1 MNILAVNPIEVAI
14 HNAGL
19 PPSKSHL
26 IRWVLMAAQS
36 QETVTISGIRGAARD
51 ACSMR
56 DALIELGVQIE
67 IEEHTWTVHGVGKNG
82 FSTPESIL
90 DLHNSGTAFRLL
102 SFACLRNGRE
112 IQITGD
118 ATLESRIDRDFWN
131 SLGIE
136 VQFQSDQQNLPFR
149 ICGPFNK
156 QKLTIDGSK
165 TSQHLSSILLSMPAR
180 IKPLDL
186 TIEGDIVSSRH
197 AQLSFDIAAKCGS
210 QNQFGNWRF
219 LPWECQPPSHVEIPN
234 DASHISF
241 WKLYEILHGTK
252 LKIPNVESEDS
263 IGAEILSDLDFNIEQ
278 TIDLRLA
285 NDLITP
291 LAAAL
296 ALGGGGK
303 IVGASHARYK
313 ETNRIEQTSEMLGKF
328 SIQVECT
335 NDGLLIPGGQLP
347 ASPETIVQTYGDH
360 RMQMTAAVLAT
371 KVGARIEG
379 AKLHE
384 VSFPR
389 FLDFLQP

>member
-1 MNILAVNPIEVAI
+1 MEFFVVNPTGETIQNV
-14 HNAGL
+14 GL

-26 IRWVLMAAQS
+26 IRWLLMAAQS
-36 QETVTISGIRGAARD
+36 QENVTISGISGAAKD

-56 DALIELGVQIE
+56 DALIELGVKIE

-82 FSTPESIL
+82 FSVPESPL
-90 DLHNSGTAFRLL
+90 NLYNSGTAFRLL
-102 SFACLRNGRE
+102 SFACLRNGCE
-112 IQITGD
+112 FQVTGD

-136 VQFQSDQQNLPFR
+136 VQFQSEQRNLPFT

-156 QKLTIDGSK
+156 EKLIIDGSK
-165 TSQHLSSILLSMPAR
+165 TSQYLSSILLSMPAR
-180 IKPLDL
+180 SEPLDL
-186 TIEGDIVSSRH
+186 TIEGEIVSSRH
-197 AQLSFDIAAKCGS
+197 AQLSFDIAAQCGS

-219 LPWECQPPSHVEIPN
+219 LPWECRPPSQVEIPN

-241 WKLYEILHGTK
+241 WKLYEVLHGTK
-252 LKIPNVESEDS
+252 LKIPIVAPEDS
-263 IGAEILSDLDFNIEQ
+263 IGAEILSHLDLNIEQ
-278 TIDLRLA
+278 TIDLRMA

-296 ALGGGGK
+296 ALGRGGK
-303 IVGASHARYK
+303 IGGASHARFK
-313 ETNRIEQTSEMLGKF
+313 ETNRIEQTAEMLRAF

-335 NDGLLIPGGQLP
+335 NDGLLVPGGQLP
-347 ASPETIVQTYGDH
+347 SAPESIVQTYGDH
-360 RMQMTAAVLAT
+360 RMQMTASVLAT